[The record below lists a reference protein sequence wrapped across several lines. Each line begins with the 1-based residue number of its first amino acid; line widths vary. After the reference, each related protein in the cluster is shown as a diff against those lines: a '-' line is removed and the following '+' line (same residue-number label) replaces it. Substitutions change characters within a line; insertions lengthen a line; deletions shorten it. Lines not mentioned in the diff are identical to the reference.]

1 MLTPERALTGQMKF
15 TKLTIVLAALWSGA
29 VSAAPMSLQ
38 EAAQKAVSNNPEVLA
53 RFHTFASSVSEQDV
67 ARGGYLPSLDLAAS
81 TGKERYKGPTDTTY
95 NDYSSHGTSLILRQ
109 LLYDGFS
116 TVNEV
121 RRLGHAKLTRLYE
134 FFDASETAAL
144 ESARAFYDVQRYR
157 KLLELAQEN
166 YVSHRSVFEQIQRR
180 VQAGVGRRVDLE
192 QASGR
197 LALAESNLLTEAANL
212 HDVSA
217 RFQRIVGEAPP
228 ADLAAP
234 KDLGALPAS
243 GNDLL
248 RLAQAKSPMLLAAIE
263 NVRASQAEME
273 VRRGAYQPSLAFRLR
288 QDLNHN
294 QSGIA
299 GDRSNQVAE
308 LTLNWNLFNG
318 GSDVARVHQYADR
331 LNSSKDLR
339 DKACRDVRQVVAIA
353 ANDTQKLAEQL
364 RYLDQHQLSI
374 EKAREAYQKQF
385 DIGQRS
391 LLDLLDT
398 ENELF
403 QARRAYTNAEYD
415 LAIAYARAHAG
426 VGNLLAAL
434 DVSRRDA
441 GEVPEL
447 GVTPEDDAAVS
458 TACPA
463 EAPAMVVLDKKAL
476 TEQALARM
484 QASASAAVSA
494 PVAAPAPTTDQV
506 IRERITAWAAAWSAK
521 NVEAYTAFYAPA
533 FVPDQKVTREAW
545 LQQRKQRLTKAGSIS
560 VTVEN
565 LTVAITN
572 GDRATATFRQIYTS
586 ADYQDVA
593 SKTLEWVRVDGKWLI
608 ERELATPAR

>member
-1 MLTPERALTGQMKF
+1 MKPKK
-15 TKLTIVLAALWSGA
+15 TTIVLAALYLGTA
-29 VSAAPMSLQ
+29 SAAPMSLQ
-38 EAAQKAVSNNPEVLA
+38 EAAQKAVTGNPEVLA
-53 RFHTFASSVSEQDV
+53 RFHTFAATASEQDA

-81 TGKERYKGPTDTTY
+81 TGKERYKGPTDSSYASY
-95 NDYSSHGTSLILRQ
+95 NSHGTSLVLRQ

-116 TVNEV
+116 TSSEV
-121 RRLGHAKLTRLYE
+121 RRTGHAKLTRLYE

-144 ESARAFYDVQRYR
+144 DAARAFYDVLRYR
-157 KLLELAQEN
+157 RLLELAQEN

-192 QASGR
+192 QAAGR
-197 LALAESNLLTEAANL
+197 LALSESNLLTEAANL

-228 ADLAAP
+228 AELAAP
-234 KDLGALPAS
+234 KALDALPAS
-243 GNDLL
+243 GNELL
-248 RLAQAKSPMLLAAIE
+248 RIAQAKSPMLLAAIE
-263 NVRASQAEME
+263 NVRASQAEMD
-273 VRRGAYQPSLAFRLR
+273 VRRGAYHPTLALRVR
-288 QDLNHN
+288 QDMNYNLNGN
-294 QSGIA
+294 L
-299 GDRSNQVAE
+299 GDRNNQVAE
-308 LTLNWNLFNG
+308 LALNWNLFRG
-318 GSDVARVHQYADR
+318 GSDAARVRQYADR
-331 LNSSKDLR
+331 LNAAKDLR

-426 VGNLLAAL
+426 AGNLLAAL
-434 DVSRRDA
+434 NLSRRDT

-447 GVTPEDDAAVS
+447 RESPQDDAAVS
-458 TACPA
+458 AACPP
-463 EAPAMVVLDKKAL
+463 ETPAMAVIDKKAL

-484 QASASAAVSA
+484 QAAAGTSAAV
-494 PVAAPAPTTDQV
+494 PAAVPAPTADQIV
-506 IRERITAWAAAWSAK
+506 RERIAAWAAAWSAK
-521 NVEAYTAFYAPA
+521 NVDAYTAFYAPG
-533 FVPDQKVTREAW
+533 FVPDKGVSREAW
-545 LQQRKQRLTKAGSIS
+545 AQQRRQRLGKPGSIS

-565 LTVAITN
+565 VTVAVTQP
-572 GDRATATFRQIYTS
+572 DRATASFRQIYTS
-586 ADYQDVA
+586 ADYQDVTD
-593 SKTLEWVRVDGKWLI
+593 KTLEWVRVDGKWLI
-608 ERELATPAR
+608 GRELAAPAR

>member
-1 MLTPERALTGQMKF
+1 MKL
-15 TKLTIVLAALWSGA
+15 KNITIVLAASLLAALGLGP
-29 VSAAPMSLQ
+29 VSATPMSLQ

-53 RFHTFASSVSEQDV
+53 RFHTFTSTVSEQDV
-67 ARGGYLPSLDLAAS
+67 ARGGYFPSLDLSAS
-81 TGKERYKGPTDTTY
+81 TGKERYKGPTDTSYSSY
-95 NDYSSHGTSLILRQ
+95 NSHGTSLVLRQ
-109 LLYDGFS
+109 LLYDGFATS
-116 TVNEV
+116 SEV

-144 ESARAFYDVQRYR
+144 EAARAFYDVQRYR
-157 KLLELAQEN
+157 RLLELAQEN

-192 QASGR
+192 QAAGR
-197 LALAESNLLTEAANL
+197 LALSESNLLTEAANL

-217 RFQRIVGEAPP
+217 RFQRVVGEAP
-228 ADLAAP
+228 AAELAAP
-234 KDLGALPAS
+234 RELGALPAT

-248 RLAQAKSPMLLAAIE
+248 RVAQARSPMLLAAVE
-263 NVRASQAEME
+263 NVRASQAEMD
-273 VRRGAYQPSLAFRLR
+273 VQRGAYHPTLALRLR
-288 QDLNHN
+288 QDMNTNLN
-294 QSGIA
+294 GLL
-299 GDRSNQVAE
+299 GDRDTRVAE
-308 LTLNWNLFNG
+308 VALNWNLFKG
-318 GSDVARVHQYADR
+318 GSDVARVRQYADR
-331 LNSSKDLR
+331 LNAAKDLR

-403 QARRAYTNAEYD
+403 QARRAYTNADYD

-426 VGNLLAAL
+426 VGNLLAVL
-434 DVSRRDA
+434 DVSKREP

-447 GVTPEDDAAVS
+447 GDTSQDDAAVS
-458 TACPA
+458 NACPP

-484 QASASAAVSA
+484 QASAHVAPAA
-494 PVAAPAPTTDQV
+494 PVVAPAPTTDQV
-506 IRERITAWAAAWSAK
+506 IRERISAWAAAWSAK
-521 NVEAYTAFYAPA
+521 NVEAYTAFYAPT
-533 FVPDQKVTREAW
+533 FVPDQGLSRDAW
-545 LQQRKQRLTKAGSIS
+545 VQQRKQRLSKAGSIS

-565 LTVAITN
+565 PAVAVTKP
-572 GDRATATFRQIYTS
+572 DRATATFRQIYTS

-608 ERELATPAR
+608 ERELAAPTR